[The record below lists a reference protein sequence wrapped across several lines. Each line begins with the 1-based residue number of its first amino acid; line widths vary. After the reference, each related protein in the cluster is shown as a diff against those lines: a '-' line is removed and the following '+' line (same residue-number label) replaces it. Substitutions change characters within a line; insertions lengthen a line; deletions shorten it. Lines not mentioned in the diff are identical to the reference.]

1 MDCTKVS
8 RCRCGQHR
16 GGLRDVGKSDYQP
29 TARDVELARAS
40 AAVSRERAAKYPNDP
55 ERGAAL
61 LGMACVAD
69 ATADRMEERR
79 DGR

>member
-1 MDCTKVS
+1 MDCTHVR

-29 TARDVELARAS
+29 TPRDVELARAS
-40 AAVSRERAAKYPNDP
+40 AAVSRARAAQYPSDP
-55 ERGAAL
+55 ERSRAL

-69 ATADRMEERR
+69 ATADRMEERAT
-79 DGR
+79 